1 MEELGLRPSV
11 SIVNMV
17 GNVFQRLGMMDKYEK
32 LKKKYPPPKWIYRYI
47 KGKRVRVRAKNDN
60 EVGDVNSVAS
70 GDEEGSH
77 DDELDGIND
86 VASGEEE
93 ASHDNKLDGINDVAS
108 EDEEAFHDESEVGIR
123 IDAGVDLESAH
134 DANEVGVET
143 NLSSNDFS
151 VEANSFLS
159 ECQNQDRL
167 HWEHNQPS
175 GVSNSS

>member
-47 KGKRVRVRAKNDN
+47 KGKRIRVRAKNDN
-60 EVGDVNSVAS
+60 EVGYVNSVAS
-70 GDEEGSH
+70 GDEEASH
-77 DDELDGIND
+77 DDE
-86 VASGEEE
+86 
-93 ASHDNKLDGINDVAS
+93 LDGINDVAS

-123 IDAGVDLESAH
+123 IDAGVDLRSAH
-134 DANEVGVET
+134 DANEISVET

>member
-70 GDEEGSH
+70 GD
-77 DDELDGIND
+77 
-86 VASGEEE
+86 EE

>member
-70 GDEEGSH
+70 GDEE
-77 DDELDGIND
+77 
-86 VASGEEE
+86 

-123 IDAGVDLESAH
+123 IDAGVDLRSAH

-151 VEANSFLS
+151 VEANSSLS

>member
-60 EVGDVNSVAS
+60 EAGDVNSVAS
-70 GDEEGSH
+70 GD
-77 DDELDGIND
+77 
-86 VASGEEE
+86 EE

-123 IDAGVDLESAH
+123 IDA
-134 DANEVGVET
+134 NEVGVET

-151 VEANSFLS
+151 VEANSSLS

>member
-60 EVGDVNSVAS
+60 EAGDVNSVAS
-70 GDEEGSH
+70 GDEEASH

-86 VASGEEE
+86 VASGDEE
-93 ASHDNKLDGINDVAS
+93 AS
-108 EDEEAFHDESEVGIR
+108 HDESEVGIR
-123 IDAGVDLESAH
+123 I

-151 VEANSFLS
+151 VEANSSLS

>member
-1 MEELGLRPSV
+1 
-11 SIVNMV
+11 
-17 GNVFQRLGMMDKYEK
+17 MMDKYEK

-60 EVGDVNSVAS
+60 EAGDVNSVAS
-70 GDEEGSH
+70 GDEEASH

-86 VASGEEE
+86 VASGDEE
-93 ASHDNKLDGINDVAS
+93 AS
-108 EDEEAFHDESEVGIR
+108 HDESEVGIR
-123 IDAGVDLESAH
+123 I

-151 VEANSFLS
+151 VEANSSLS

>member
-1 MEELGLRPSV
+1 LQIFADMEELGLRPSV

-60 EVGDVNSVAS
+60 EAGDVNSVAS
-70 GDEEGSH
+70 GDEEASH

-86 VASGEEE
+86 VASGDEE

-123 IDAGVDLESAH
+123 IDA
-134 DANEVGVET
+134 NEVGVET

-151 VEANSFLS
+151 VEANSSLS